1 VLDGGLD
8 GELQFCLEEHN
19 RYRALVGAAPLMRSA
34 SVEQFA
40 AAGAKYDYDA
50 MSPHKHF
57 GDFVR
62 GTNIVAENEVPGW
75 GGWSVKAQ
83 GSVHGVIVGGL
94 KAMWDEGPGGGHY
107 ENMKDPAHKT
117 LGCGI
122 YVAPNANQDVTLTV
136 DFTN

>member
-1 VLDGGLD
+1 
-8 GELQFCLEEHN
+8 
-19 RYRALVGAAPLMRSA
+19 M
-34 SVEQFA
+34 VEQFA
-40 AAGAKYDYDA
+40 AEGAETDYDA
-50 MSPHKHF
+50 KSPHKHF

-62 GTNIVAENEVPGW
+62 GTSIVAENEVPGW

-107 ENMKDPAHKT
+107 ENMKDPAHKA